1 MINNIMQK
9 DYVIIV
15 IINMDVIKNHGNA
28 HMINYMLLGCVKI
41 VILIIIIKRKD
52 KVKRTILMNLR
63 LRKVLLMRFNPPGK
77 IRQMYIHDTY
87 KINTFNY

>member
-1 MINNIMQK
+1 MISNTMQK

-15 IINMDVIKNHGNA
+15 IINTDVIKSHGNA

-52 KVKRTILMNLR
+52 KVKITILMSLK
-63 LRKVLLMRFNPPGK
+63 LRKVLLMRLNHRGK
-77 IRQMYIHDTY
+77 IRRMYIHDTF
-87 KINTFNY
+87 KINSFNY

>member
-1 MINNIMQK
+1 MINNTMQK

-15 IINMDVIKNHGNA
+15 IINTDVIKSHGNV

-52 KVKRTILMNLR
+52 KVKITILMSLK
-63 LRKVLLMRFNPPGK
+63 LRKVLLMRLNHRDK
-77 IRQMYIHDTY
+77 IRRMYIHDTF